1 MCDESL
7 WENWTHNVS
16 QFTQQQPQHEAARTW
31 HPPGEACDRNLHTEA
46 ASMAFSLE
54 RTKEKCCVTVNRQ
67 FYWPVRPRHRDP
79 LGYLTCRSS
88 SAVDW
93 LSQGSLTLI
102 GFFGYRISKSVF
114 ARSLCRKDVLIRTY
128 GTVSRVETGRP
139 PCPDRCT
146 ERQNPPERLH
156 HYLFKL
162 TFQTLISSY
171 HDLESLLYSF
181 SHHNGHRCTQVP
193 QPRADHLLPQC
204 LMYKWK
210 SNIYLSQRVLRLP
223 GSAAAP
229 PPPGSTLATWSH
241 KEDMETGRP
250 EMKVNKERGRRCER
264 TEVDVTLN
272 VLWLSVAGRLQVV
285 WRSEVR
291 GMCMLVNHN
300 Q

>member
-7 WENWTHNVS
+7 WENRTHNVS

-31 HPPGEACDRNLHTEA
+31 HPPGEAFDRNLRTEA
-46 ASMAFSLE
+46 AFMPFSLE

-67 FYWPVRPRHRDP
+67 SYWPVRPRHRDL

-114 ARSLCRKDVLIRTY
+114 TRSLCRKYILIRTY

-181 SHHNGHRCTQVP
+181 SHHNGHRCTLP
-193 QPRADHLLPQC
+193 QPRADITFFPNVLCISGKATFICHSASCAYPAVLLP
-204 LMYKWK
+204 
-210 SNIYLSQRVLRLP
+210 
-223 GSAAAP
+223 P
-229 PPPGSTLATWSH
+229 PHQVPPWQLG
-241 KEDMETGRP
+241 
-250 EMKVNKERGRRCER
+250 
-264 TEVDVTLN
+264 VT
-272 VLWLSVAGRLQVV
+272 S
-285 WRSEVR
+285 
-291 GMCMLVNHN
+291 
-300 Q
+300 